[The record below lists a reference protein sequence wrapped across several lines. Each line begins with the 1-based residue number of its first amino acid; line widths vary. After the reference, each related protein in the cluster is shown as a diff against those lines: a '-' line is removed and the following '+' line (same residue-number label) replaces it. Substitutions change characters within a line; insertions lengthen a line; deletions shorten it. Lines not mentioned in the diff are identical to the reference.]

1 MTAQLNAYIHSE
13 DAKAQAAFYAQA
25 LGGEIVSTMTYG
37 QIPGTPEAMK
47 DKVMHMVLRAAGG
60 NLLFLSD
67 SVGPGG
73 PDASGTPRG
82 LCFIALALSYGD
94 EAEARQAFEN
104 LAEGGEVKY
113 PFELQPW
120 GAYYGEI
127 EDKFGVNWQV
137 VKQ

>member
-25 LGGEIVSTMTYG
+25 LVGEIVSTMTYG

-47 DKVMHMVLRAAGG
+47 DRVMHMTLRVAGG
-60 NLLFLSD
+60 NFLFLSD
-67 SVGPGG
+67 SVGLGG
-73 PDASGTPRG
+73 PGASGAPRS
-82 LCFIALALSYGD
+82 LRFIALALSYGD

-113 PFELQPW
+113 PFEMQPW
-120 GAYYGEI
+120 GACYGEI
-127 EDKFGVNWQV
+127 EDKFGVNWQI